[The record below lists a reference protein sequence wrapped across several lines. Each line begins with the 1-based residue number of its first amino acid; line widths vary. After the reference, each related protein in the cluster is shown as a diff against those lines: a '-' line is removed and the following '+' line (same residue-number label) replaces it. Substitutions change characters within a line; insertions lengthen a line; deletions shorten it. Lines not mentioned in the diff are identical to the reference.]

1 MENWQSTPYLIIYVA
16 AGAIISFLT
25 IAAWKLKSTRATRYY
40 RLSMLAVAI
49 WIVGYA
55 IQISIT
61 SLDFKLLVL
70 RFEYAGII
78 SAIYFWLIFVI
89 YYTQYQ
95 KLMNVWVIIVMA
107 IIPVISFAEIITLQS
122 HDMFYKSY
130 QIETIGGL
138 QLLTK
143 EYGIG
148 FYVWAGYAYFI
159 SAVSLFIVASKAK
172 SMPRRYRNQIVPLA
186 ISVFLLILPNIFYIL
201 KINPI
206 YPFDFTSLFFAIIG
220 VIMLYSLHS
229 QNFLDIIPVAYNL
242 VIKDSHL
249 GIIIVNSQ
257 HSILDI
263 NPAAT
268 QIFNL
273 PDSRCIGKNVTSV
286 LPEFDSF
293 EFENTNENEFTTEL
307 ELGEYNRTYEI
318 KITSF
323 HVQGDDSGRIVIL
336 WDISEFKTLLNDLDA
351 YAHTV
356 AHDLKSPISQMI
368 GLANMLKLTTSQSER
383 DEMTRYIESA
393 AKKMSSIIDELLT
406 LAKIRHIESYKPSEI
421 KMDKIVENAILRI
434 EDSIADKTP
443 QINYPKYWPNITG
456 NAIWF
461 EEIWYNLISNAFKY
475 GGDTIELGWRNDD
488 ICLCFWVKDNGVGIS
503 ANKQDQLFSKF
514 VRIENYENLTQGHG
528 LGLSIVQRIVEKI
541 GGKIWVESELGHG
554 TSFHFTIPVKK

>member
-55 IQISIT
+55 FQISST

-70 RFEYAGII
+70 RLEYAGII
-78 SAIYFWLIFVI
+78 SAIYCWLIFVI

-95 KLMNVWVIIVMA
+95 KLMSGWVIIVMA
-107 IIPVISFAEIITLQS
+107 IIPVITFAEIATLQS
-122 HDMFYKSY
+122 HTIFYKSY
-130 QIETIGGL
+130 QIETFDGL

-148 FYVWAGYAYFI
+148 FYVWTGYAYFI
-159 SAVSLFIVASKAK
+159 TAVSLFIVASKAK

-186 ISVFLLILPNIFYIL
+186 ISVFLLILPNILYIS

-206 YPFDFTSLFFAIIG
+206 YPFDFTSLFFAVIG

-249 GIIIVNSQ
+249 GIIIINSQ

-263 NPAAT
+263 NLAAT

-293 EFENTNENEFTTEL
+293 EIEKTNENEFTTEL
-307 ELGEYNRTYEI
+307 ELGEYNKTYEI

-323 HVQGDDSGRIVIL
+323 HVQGNDSGRIVIL
-336 WDISEFKTLLNDLDA
+336 WDISELKALLNDLDA

-383 DEMTRYIESA
+383 DEMTGYIESA
-393 AKKMSSIIDELLT
+393 AKKMNSIIDELLT
-406 LAKIRHIESYKPSEI
+406 LAKIRHMESYKPSEL

-434 EDSIADKTP
+434 GNSIADKTP

-475 GGDTIELGWRNDD
+475 GGETIELDWCNDD
-488 ICLCFWVKDNGVGIS
+488 ACLRFWVKDNGVGIS
-503 ANKQDQLFSKF
+503 ANKQAQLFSKF
-514 VRIENYENLTQGHG
+514 ARIGGSENLTHGHG
-528 LGLSIVQRIVEKI
+528 LGLSIVQRMVEKI
-541 GGKIWVESELGHG
+541 GGKIWVESKFGQG
-554 TSFHFTIPVKK
+554 TSFNFTIPVKK